1 MYKFRFL
8 REKRGKIM
16 KNRKKPHKK
25 SRKILRNKYEAIT
38 KKKNHEKSQ
47 KITKIVSEKKFLS
60 GNSEF
65 FALIIF
71 DFSTAPEQPE
81 SEKNEKDISKA
92 YQIFP
97 DEVLGSGQFGIVYG
111 GVHRTSGHSVAI
123 KVCTLHTYAWKQKK
137 KAALRSL
144 HTVPKVHFL
153 TKNRLRSF
161 VRIRIF
167 GIKNTILLF

>member
-1 MYKFRFL
+1 MISI
-8 REKRGKIM
+8 KI
-16 KNRKKPHKK
+16 
-25 SRKILRNKYEAIT
+25 YT
-38 KKKNHEKSQ
+38 KKNWKKNYTKITQKSQ
-47 KITKIVSEKKFLS
+47 KITKIVREKKFLS

-167 GIKNTILLF
+167 GIKNTILLFGRKM